1 MDKKKEREYMT
12 LSVNGDYFEI
22 TTPTEAIVGDID
34 KAPFG
39 LYYCNFSRKHYNN
52 IFLRKHYDY
61 IFEKALMREIGSFQ
75 EEVLGYS
82 NYDGIFPYCRTREDV
97 IKPVKAVVA
106 YNNMRVPGN
115 KKHKG
120 SLSLR
125 QREHI
130 KFNFN
135 L

>member
-1 MDKKKEREYMT
+1 MT
-12 LSVNGDYFEI
+12 LSVDGDYIEI
-22 TTPTEAIVGDID
+22 TTPTETITGNIV
-34 KAPFG
+34 KNHFG
-39 LYYCNFSRKHYNN
+39 LYFCKFLSKCN
-52 IFLRKHYDY
+52 DY
-61 IFEKALMREIGSFQ
+61 IFEKALIREIRSFQ

-82 NYDGIFPYCRTREDV
+82 NRDGLFPYCLTREDV
-97 IKPVKAVVA
+97 IKLVKAVVA
-106 YNNMRVPGN
+106 YNNMRVPRN

>member
-1 MDKKKEREYMT
+1 MDKKKEREYMA
-12 LSVNGDYFEI
+12 LSVDGDYIEI
-22 TTPTEAIVGDID
+22 TTLTETIRGFIS
-34 KAPFG
+34 KTYSG
-39 LYYCNFSRKHYNN
+39 LYYCNLLSESNG
-52 IFLRKHYDY
+52 Y
-61 IFEKALMREIGSFQ
+61 IFEKALMIEIGFFQ

-82 NYDGIFPYCRTREDV
+82 DGRGEFPYCRTREDV
-97 IKPVKAVVA
+97 IKLVKAVVA

-125 QREHI
+125 QRAHI